1 MNTVRQSSPLPSLA
15 ELLSDC
21 PEMQGLLDDS
31 VAGITVSGLNMDSRQ
46 LKAGEVF
53 VALFGKNHDARDY
66 IDVAISK
73 GCVAVLADAGGDW
86 HGLRM
91 TGKVPVLAIDNL
103 RRRIGELAARF
114 YNYPSR
120 RLPVIGVTGT
130 NGKTSCTQFIAQ
142 ILAGLDKTCGVIG
155 TMGYGVFPQ
164 LCDTGFT
171 TPDAIVLQQALSD
184 VVRNNAKVVAM
195 EVSSQ
200 GLHQHR
206 VSGTVFNSAVFTNLT
221 RDHLDYHGSMAAYA
235 EAKRKLFEHEDLRVA
250 VINADDSYAATM
262 LNALPRS
269 AQSFTYSLHS
279 KRADVFAEEL
289 TFTADGFQA
298 IINSPWGIAS
308 VTGHLLGAFN
318 FSNILAA
325 LTAVMTLPE
334 EMDFQSVVGQIASLR
349 PVNGRM
355 ELIGNVDGVSAVVD
369 YAHTPD
375 GLRCALEAAR
385 QHTRG
390 QIWCVFG
397 CGGNRDQGKRP
408 LMAEVADQ
416 LADQIIVTDDNPRNE
431 NADDIVRQIMF
442 GFSDKSRVAV
452 ERDRARA
459 IESAIRSAKAG
470 DLVLIAGK
478 GHECYQDV
486 AGQKMAFSDAAQVR
500 LALQDRAAEAVKGG
514 GVQ

>member
-1 MNTVRQSSPLPSLA
+1 MNTVHKSSPLLTLS
-15 ELLSDC
+15 ELLSAC
-21 PEMQGLLDDS
+21 PETQELLACS
-31 VAGITVSGLNMDSRQ
+31 VADISVSGLNMDSRQ
-46 LKAGEVF
+46 LKPGEVF

-86 HGLRM
+86 QGLQM
-91 TGKVPVLAIDNL
+91 SGNVPVLAVDNL

-114 YNYPSR
+114 YDYPSHQ
-120 RLPVIGVTGT
+120 LPVIGVTGT

-142 ILAGLDKTCGVIG
+142 ILAGLDKPCGVIG

-171 TPDAIVLQQALSD
+171 TPDAIILQQALAD
-184 VVRNNAKVVAM
+184 VVNNNASVVAM

-206 VSGTVFNSAVFTNLT
+206 VSGTRFNSAVFTNLT
-221 RDHLDYHGSMAAYA
+221 RDHLDYHGSMSAYA
-235 EAKRKLFEHEDLRVA
+235 DAKRKLFEQEDLRIA

-279 KRADVFAEEL
+279 KKADVYAEDL
-289 TFTADGFQA
+289 TFTADGFRA
-298 IINSPWGIAS
+298 CIRSPWGNADVS
-308 VTGHLLGAFN
+308 GNLLGAFN

-325 LTAVMTLPE
+325 LTSVMTLPDDI
-334 EMDFQSVVGQIASLR
+334 DFQSVVNQVSMLR

-355 ELIGNVDGVSAVVD
+355 ELIGSAAGVSAVVD

-385 QHTRG
+385 QHTSGR
-390 QIWCVFG
+390 IWCVFG

-431 NADDIVRQIMF
+431 NADDIVRQILF
-442 GFSDKSRVAV
+442 GFSDKTRVEV

-459 IESAIRSAKAG
+459 IETAIRSARAG

-500 LALQDRAAEAVKGG
+500 LALQSRAADAESRGEAL
-514 GVQ
+514 

>member
-1 MNTVRQSSPLPSLA
+1 MNTVRHSSPSLTLA
-15 ELLSDC
+15 ELLSDY
-21 PEMQGLLDDS
+21 PEAQELLDNS
-31 VAGITVSGLNMDSRQ
+31 VAGIIVSGLNMDSRE

-86 HGLRM
+86 QGLKM
-91 TGKVPVLAIDNL
+91 TGHVPVLAIDRL

-114 YNYPSR
+114 YDYPSR

-142 ILAGLDKTCGVIG
+142 LLAGLDIPCGVIG

-171 TPDAIVLQQALSD
+171 TPDAIVLQQALAD
-184 VVRNNAKVVAM
+184 VENSNAEVVAM

-206 VSGTVFNSAVFTNLT
+206 VNGTRFNSAVFTNLT
-221 RDHLDYHGSMAAYA
+221 RDHLDYHGSMSAYA
-235 EAKRKLFEHEDLRVA
+235 EAKRKLFEHEDLRIA
-250 VINADDSYAATM
+250 VINADDSYAAIM

-269 AQSFTYSLHS
+269 AQSFTYSLRS
-279 KRADVFAEEL
+279 KKADVYAEDL
-289 TFTADGFQA
+289 TFTADGFRA
-298 IINSPWGIAS
+298 NIRSPWGSAGVS
-308 VTGHLLGAFN
+308 GNLLGAFN

-325 LTAVMTLPE
+325 LTAVMTLPD
-334 EMDFQSVVGQIASLR
+334 DFDFESVVRQIARLR

-355 ELIGNVDGVSAVVD
+355 ELIGNAAGVSAVVD

-385 QHTRG
+385 QHTSGR
-390 QIWCVFG
+390 IWCVFG

-431 NADDIVRQIMF
+431 NADDIVRQILF
-442 GFSDKSRVAV
+442 GFSDKSKVDV

-459 IESAIRSAKAG
+459 IETAIRSARAG
-470 DLVLIAGK
+470 DLVLVAGK

-486 AGQKMAFSDAAQVR
+486 AGHKMAFSDAAQVR
-500 LALQDRAAEAVKGG
+500 LALQSRAIAGAGTRG
-514 GVQ
+514 AQ

>member
-1 MNTVRQSSPLPSLA
+1 MNTVRQSSPLLTLS
-15 ELLSDC
+15 ELLSEC
-21 PEMQGLLDDS
+21 PEAQGMLSDS
-31 VAGITVSGLNMDSRQ
+31 VVSITVNGLNMDSRQ
-46 LKAGEVF
+46 IKAGEVF

-66 IDVAISK
+66 IDVAIGK
-73 GCVAVLADAGGDW
+73 GCAAVLADAGGDW
-86 HGLRM
+86 QGM
-91 TGKVPVLAIDNL
+91 TMRGNVPVLAIDCL

-114 YNYPSR
+114 YDYPSH

-142 ILAGLDKTCGVIG
+142 ILAGLNRTCGVIG
-155 TMGYGVFPQ
+155 TMGYGVYPQ

-171 TPDAIVLQQALSD
+171 TPDAIVLQQALAD
-184 VVRNNAKVVAM
+184 VVNNNASVVAM

-206 VSGTVFNSAVFTNLT
+206 VSGTRFNSAVFTNLT

-235 EAKRKLFEHEDLRVA
+235 EAKRKLFELEDLRIA

-269 AQSFTYSLHS
+269 AQSFTYSLQS
-279 KRADVFAEEL
+279 KRSDVYAENL
-289 TFTADGFQA
+289 SFTAEGFQA
-298 IINSPWGIAS
+298 TIHSPWGSADVS
-308 VTGHLLGAFN
+308 GNLLGAFN

-325 LTAVMTLPE
+325 LTAVMTLPDD
-334 EMDFQSVVGQIASLR
+334 MDFQSVVRQIASLR

-355 ELIGNVDGVSAVVD
+355 ELIGNVAGVSAVVD

-385 QHTRG
+385 QHTSGR
-390 QIWCVFG
+390 IWCVFG

-416 LADQIIVTDDNPRNE
+416 LADRIIVTDDNPRNE
-431 NADDIVRQIMF
+431 NADDIVRQILF
-442 GFSDKSRVAV
+442 GFSDKSKVDV

-459 IESAIRSAKAG
+459 IQSAIGSAEPG

-500 LALQDRAAEAVKGG
+500 LALQSRATDIVSEGG
-514 GVQ
+514 A